1 MTLARKIRLMENEL
15 HRLDRY
21 DRRIL
26 EILQEDAGI
35 SNQALAERVGLS
47 PSPCL
52 RRVRALENAGIIL
65 QRVAL
70 LDRRRLGL
78 ELTALIHI
86 GMDRHTPERFAH
98 FEETVA
104 TYPEVQRCYL
114 ITGQAADYMLQVV
127 VPDMDA
133 YQEFLLR
140 RITRLEGV
148 DSVHS
153 SFVLRRV
160 LDRTALP
167 LDYSPG

>member
-1 MTLARKIRLMENEL
+1 MKDTRGQTAL
-15 HRLDRY
+15 HLLDRT

-26 EILQEDAGI
+26 VALQEDAGL

-52 RRVRALENAGIIL
+52 RRVRALEEAGIIL
-65 QRVAL
+65 GRVAL
-70 LDRRRLGL
+70 LDGRRLGL

-86 GMDRHTPERFAH
+86 GMDRHTPERFAS
-98 FEETVA
+98 FEEAVA
-104 TYPEVQRCYL
+104 GYPEVQRCFL
-114 ITGQAADYMLQVV
+114 ITGQAADYLLQVV

-133 YQEFLLR
+133 YQDFLLR

-148 DSVHS
+148 SSVHS

-160 LDRTALP
+160 VDRTALP
-167 LDYSPG
+167 LNYLPG

>member
-1 MTLARKIRLMENEL
+1 MKPQP
-15 HRLDRY
+15 HSLDRY

-26 EILQEDAGI
+26 EILQEDASL

-52 RRVRALENAGIIL
+52 RRVRALEQAGIL
-65 QRVAL
+65 LRRVAL

-104 TYPEVQRCYL
+104 GYPEVQNCYL
-114 ITGQAADYMLQVV
+114 ITGQSADYMLQVV

-133 YQEFLLR
+133 YQDFLLR

-160 LDRTALP
+160 VDRTALP
-167 LDYSPG
+167 LDYTPT

>member
-1 MTLARKIRLMENEL
+1 MKPEP

-26 EILQEDAGI
+26 EILQEDASL
-35 SNQALAERVGLS
+35 SNQALADRVGLS

-52 RRVRALENAGIIL
+52 RRVRALEQAGVL
-65 QRVAL
+65 LSRVAL
-70 LDRRRLGL
+70 LDRRSLGL

-104 TYPEVQRCYL
+104 SYAEVQHCYL
-114 ITGQAADYMLQVV
+114 ITGQSADYMLQVV

-160 LDRTALP
+160 VDRTALP
-167 LDYSPG
+167 LDYTPT

>member
-1 MTLARKIRLMENEL
+1 MKPEP

-26 EILQEDAGI
+26 EILQDDASL

-52 RRVRALENAGIIL
+52 RRVRALEQAGIL
-65 QRVAL
+65 LSRVAL
-70 LDRRRLGL
+70 LDRRSLGL

-86 GMDRHTPERFAH
+86 GMDRHTPERFAR

-104 TYPEVQRCYL
+104 GYPEVQHCYL

-133 YQEFLLR
+133 YQDFLLR

-160 LDRTALP
+160 VDRTALP
-167 LDYSPG
+167 LDYTPT

>member
-1 MTLARKIRLMENEL
+1 MNRTQGQTMPHPLNRT
-15 HRLDRY
+15 

-26 EILQEDAGI
+26 EALQEDAGL

-52 RRVRALENAGIIL
+52 RRVRALEEAGIIL
-65 QRVAL
+65 GRVAL
-70 LDRRRLGL
+70 LDGKRLGL

-86 GMDRHTPERFAH
+86 GMDRHTPERFAS
-98 FEETVA
+98 FEEAVA
-104 TYPEVQRCYL
+104 GYPEVQHCFL
-114 ITGQAADYMLQVV
+114 ITGQAADYLLQVV

-133 YQEFLLR
+133 YQDFLLR

-148 DSVHS
+148 SSVHS

-160 LDRTALP
+160 VDRTALP
-167 LDYSPG
+167 LNYLRT

>member
-1 MTLARKIRLMENEL
+1 MISNTDSGQTL
-15 HRLDRY
+15 HRIDRA

-26 EILQEDAGI
+26 EVLQEDASL

-52 RRVRALENAGIIL
+52 RRVRALEEAGIL
-65 QRVAL
+65 VQRVAR
-70 LDRRRLGL
+70 LDARRLGL
-78 ELTALIHI
+78 TLTAIIHI
-86 GMDRHTPERFAH
+86 GMDRHTPERFAA

-104 TYPEVQRCYL
+104 TYPEVQACFL
-114 ITGQAADYMLQVV
+114 ITGQAADYLLQVV

-148 DSVHS
+148 VSVHS
-153 SFVLRRV
+153 SFVLRRII
-160 LDRTALP
+160 DRTALP
-167 LDYSPG
+167 LKYCQVGGS

>member
-1 MTLARKIRLMENEL
+1 MKPEP
-15 HRLDRY
+15 HHLDRF

-26 EILQEDAGI
+26 ETLQEDASL

-52 RRVRALENAGIIL
+52 RRVRALEQAGIL
-65 QRVAL
+65 LRRVAL

-86 GMDRHTPERFAH
+86 GMDRHTPERFAR
-98 FEETVA
+98 FEEAVA
-104 TYPEVQRCYL
+104 AYPEVQHCYL
-114 ITGQAADYMLQVV
+114 ITGQSADYMLQVV

-133 YQEFLLR
+133 YQDFLLR

-160 LDRTALP
+160 VDRTALP
-167 LDYSPG
+167 LDYTPT

>member
-1 MTLARKIRLMENEL
+1 MKPQP
-15 HRLDRY
+15 HSLDRY

-26 EILQEDAGI
+26 EILQEDANL

-52 RRVRALENAGIIL
+52 RRVRALEQAGIL
-65 QRVAL
+65 LRRVAL
-70 LDRRRLGL
+70 LDRRSLGL

-104 TYPEVQRCYL
+104 GYPEVQHCYL
-114 ITGQAADYMLQVV
+114 ITGQSADYMLQVV

-133 YQEFLLR
+133 YQDFLLR

-160 LDRTALP
+160 VDRTALP
-167 LDYSPG
+167 LDYTAS

>member
-1 MTLARKIRLMENEL
+1 MKPEP

-26 EILQEDAGI
+26 EILQEDASL
-35 SNQALAERVGLS
+35 SNQALADRVGLS

-52 RRVRALENAGIIL
+52 RRVRALEQAGVL
-65 QRVAL
+65 LSRVAL
-70 LDRRRLGL
+70 LDRRSLGL

-104 TYPEVQRCYL
+104 SYPEVQHCYL
-114 ITGQAADYMLQVV
+114 ITGQSADYMLQVV

-160 LDRTALP
+160 VDRTALP
-167 LDYSPG
+167 LDYTTSA

>member
-1 MTLARKIRLMENEL
+1 MKDARGQTAL
-15 HRLDRY
+15 HLLDRT

-26 EILQEDAGI
+26 EALQEDAGL

-52 RRVRALENAGIIL
+52 RRVRALEEAGIIL
-65 QRVAL
+65 GRVAL
-70 LDRRRLGL
+70 LDGRRLGL

-86 GMDRHTPERFAH
+86 GMDRHTPERFAS
-98 FEETVA
+98 FEEAVA
-104 TYPEVQRCYL
+104 GYPEVQRCFL
-114 ITGQAADYMLQVV
+114 ITGQAADYLLQVV

-133 YQEFLLR
+133 YQDFLLR

-148 DSVHS
+148 SSVHS

-160 LDRTALP
+160 IDRTALP
-167 LDYSPG
+167 LNYLPA

>member
-1 MTLARKIRLMENEL
+1 MKPQP
-15 HRLDRY
+15 HPLDRY

-26 EILQEDAGI
+26 EILQEDASL

-52 RRVRALENAGIIL
+52 RRVRALEQAGIL
-65 QRVAL
+65 LRRVAL
-70 LDRRRLGL
+70 LDRRSLGL

-104 TYPEVQRCYL
+104 GYPEVQHCYL
-114 ITGQAADYMLQVV
+114 ITGQSADYMLQVV

-133 YQEFLLR
+133 YQDFLLR

-160 LDRTALP
+160 VDRTALP
-167 LDYSPG
+167 LDYTPT